1 MNAVSAT
8 TAPTRELRRA
18 RVAVA
23 TCFALNAIFYANLVP
38 RLPELR
44 DDLGLSNSALG
55 LALAGL
61 PLGALVIGPAAAVLV
76 RRYGSGPVAAYG
88 SVVLAIGVA
97 AVAVAPNWLAL
108 AAVLMVVGGMDAIVD
123 VAQNAHGLRV
133 QRGYGRSIL
142 NGLHGLWSLGA
153 VAGGL
158 LGSAAAGLGIP
169 LGRHLGAMAV
179 VFGLVAVLIARW
191 MLPGPDDEEVT
202 EPAADQPTAGGRSA
216 RRSALIALAV
226 LGTLA
231 AAAAFVED
239 SASSW
244 SAIWLRDD
252 LAATAAVAGL
262 GFVSFQV
269 AMTAGRLTG
278 DRVVDR
284 FGQRRVARIGGAVT
298 AAGFGLMLALPGVP
312 TTLVGYAM
320 AGVGV
325 ATLVPAVY
333 AAADGLPG
341 LRPGVGLTAVNWLL
355 RVGFLISPPLV
366 GLIADLTSLRAGLLV
381 GVLAGLLVLTL
392 GRTLRT
398 TVPSTS

>member
-1 MNAVSAT
+1 VSAVLPA
-8 TAPTRELRRA
+8 APTRELRRA

-23 TCFALNAIFYANLVP
+23 ICFALNAIFYANLVP
-38 RLPELR
+38 RLPEVR
-44 DDLGLSNSALG
+44 DALGLSNGSLG
-55 LALAGL
+55 LALAGM
-61 PLGALVIGPAAAVLV
+61 PLGALVLGPAAAVLI
-76 RRYGSGPVAAYG
+76 RRFGSGPVASYG

-97 AVAVAPNWLAL
+97 AVAVAPGWWAL
-108 AAVLMVVGGMDAIVD
+108 AAVLLVVGGMDAIVD

-142 NGLHGLWSLGA
+142 NALHGLWSLGA

-158 LGSAAAGLGIP
+158 LGSAAAGLDVP
-169 LGRHLGAMAV
+169 LGRHLGAAAV
-179 VFGLVAVLIARW
+179 GGGLVALLIARW
-191 MLPGPDDEEVT
+191 MLPGPDDEGVD
-202 EPAADQPTAGGRSA
+202 EPAADRPTTGGRSA
-216 RRSALIALAV
+216 RRGAVIALAV

-231 AAAAFVED
+231 ASAAFVED

-262 GFVSFQV
+262 GFVAFQV
-269 AMTAGRLTG
+269 AMTLGRLTG

-284 FGQRRVARIGGAVT
+284 FGQRRVARIGGAVA
-298 AAGFGLMLALPGVP
+298 AAGVGLMLAVP
-312 TTLVGYAM
+312 TVATTLVGYAL

-355 RVGFLISPPLV
+355 RIGFLVSPPLV
-366 GLIADLTSLRAGLLV
+366 GLVADLTGLRVGLLV
-381 GVLAGLLVLTL
+381 VVLAGLLVLAL
-392 GRTLRT
+392 GRTLRA
-398 TVPSTS
+398 TVPR

>member
-1 MNAVSAT
+1 MSAVLSAT
-8 TAPTRELRRA
+8 PTRELRRA

-23 TCFALNAIFYANLVP
+23 VCFALNAIFYANLVP
-38 RLPELR
+38 RLPEVR

-61 PLGALVIGPAAAVLV
+61 PLGALVLGPAAAVLV
-76 RRYGSGPVAAYG
+76 RRYSSGLVASYG
-88 SVVLAIGVA
+88 SVVLAVGVA

-108 AAVLMVVGGMDAIVD
+108 AAVLLVVGGMDAIVD

-142 NGLHGLWSLGA
+142 NALHGLWSLGA

-158 LGSAAAGLGIP
+158 LGSAAAGLGVP
-169 LGRHLGAMAV
+169 LGWHLGVMAV
-179 VFGLVAVLIARW
+179 VFGLVALFIARW
-191 MLPGPDDEEVT
+191 MLPGRDAEET
-202 EPAADQPTAGGRSA
+202 EEPTAEQPTAGVRGA
-216 RRSALIALAV
+216 RPGAMIALAV

-239 SASSW
+239 SAASW

-252 LAATAAVAGL
+252 LAASAAIAGL
-262 GFVSFQV
+262 GFVAFQV
-269 AMTAGRLTG
+269 AMTLGRLTG

-284 FGQRRVARIGGAVT
+284 FGQRRVARIGGAVA
-298 AAGFGLMLALPGVP
+298 AAGFGLMLAVPTVP
-312 TTLVGYAM
+312 TTLLGYAL

-355 RVGFLISPPLV
+355 RVGFLVSPPLV
-366 GLIADLTSLRAGLLV
+366 GLIADLAGLRVGLLV
-381 GVLAGLLVLTL
+381 VVLAGLLVLAL

-398 TVPSTS
+398 TVSH